1 MSDVVTVTNRDSVAV
16 ITLQSPPVNGLG
28 FAVRSG
34 LQAALDLAGVEAIGN
49 AGQPDLV
56 LSHVREA
63 GIEAPLQIEGSRVVP
78 IVRGSTK
85 GGDLAFIFNFERS
98 EAKVTVRPK
107 QAPSAVRDL
116 LAQSDLPL
124 DGGTFQ
130 LTIPPWKH
138 AVVHLA

>member
-1 MSDVVTVTNRDSVAV
+1 MPAGAFSAAKTA
-16 ITLQSPPVNGLG
+16 PPGILPQPKWQLCG
-28 FAVRSG
+28 SG
-34 LQAALDLAGVEAIGN
+34 
-49 AGQPDLV
+49 
-56 LSHVREA
+56 VREA

-116 LAQSDLPL
+116 LVQSDLPL